1 LIAGFFFPAAFVFG
15 ILFGLYYL
23 FLASASSFLFNLL
36 ALRQGLSLFYSRAL
50 LLLATAFLYYC
61 DVGNRCVFF
70 TAVGSCVL
78 FFLGTVGFLDFIIFI
93 IGVYFQG
100 AGLFRASLYP
110 SANSYSSIF
119 YGQEKIKQGSSRI
132 VAYPFILFFHSS
144 TLSFFLFLFFF
155 FSFFLFFFESEL
167 FFNFIFSRLMSS

>member
-50 LLLATAFLYYC
+50 LLLATAFLYSC
-61 DVGNRCVFF
+61 DVGIRCVFF
-70 TAVGSCVL
+70 HSCWEL
-78 FFLGTVGFLDFIIFI
+78 CSFFSWNSRVSRLYYFI

-100 AGLFRASLYP
+100 AGLFARAFTPLQT
-110 SANSYSSIF
+110 SYSSIF
-119 YGQEKIKQGSSRI
+119 YGEEKIKQGSSRI

-155 FSFFLFFFESEL
+155 FSFFFFFSSRSFFLTLFFL
-167 FFNFIFSRLMSS
+167 A